1 MHGNHIRRS
10 NGTAIQLGAELRW
23 RESGPV
29 ENILIENNII
39 LNCGYGCGRQKGA
52 TISVE
57 VNGIKAPTDKLSKKI
72 IIRNNVIDALDGVV
86 IHVSL
91 TNGT

>member
-10 NGTAIQLGAELRW
+10 NGTAIQLGAELGW

-57 VNGIKAPTDKLSKKI
+57 VNGIKAPTDKLSKKHTG
-72 IIRNNVIDALDGVV
+72 IRAQGRF
-86 IHVSL
+86 
-91 TNGT
+91 